1 MADTKSDVGKRLHWA
16 ARICLVASAV
26 GVLISSCYFYHPS
39 SYPFSGL
46 SLQIGQTL
54 AYGGFKLFQF
64 FGPPFILIPPLLY
77 YALYGIFILGGILHL
92 ITAWGQRR
100 TASSMPPSQ

>member
-1 MADTKSDVGKRLHWA
+1 MADMKPGAGKRLHWA

-46 SLQIGQTL
+46 SPQMGQTL
-54 AYGGFKLFQF
+54 AYGGFVLAIAGF
-64 FGPPFILIPPLLY
+64 
-77 YALYGIFILGGILHL
+77 
-92 ITAWGQRR
+92 AWV
-100 TASSMPPSQ
+100 